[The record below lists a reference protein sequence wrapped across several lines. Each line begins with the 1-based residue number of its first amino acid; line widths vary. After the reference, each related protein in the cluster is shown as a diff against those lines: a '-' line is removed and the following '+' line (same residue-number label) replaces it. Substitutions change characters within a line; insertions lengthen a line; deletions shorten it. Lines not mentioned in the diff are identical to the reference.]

1 MVGTDEWN
9 HSSQEVSA
17 FTIHQ
22 PTHYHN
28 SHCVWC
34 VCGVGGIHTHT
45 YVPLSVRLFVGSGVK
60 QLESTAFGITDTV
73 GGCSEALRTVFSLL
87 NIM

>member
-1 MVGTDEWN
+1 MVSTDEWN

-28 SHCVWC
+28 SHCVC
-34 VCGVGGIHTHT
+34 VWVGGWSGRAHTHT
-45 YVPLSVRLFVGSGVK
+45 YLCLYGF
-60 QLESTAFGITDTV
+60 
-73 GGCSEALRTVFSLL
+73 LL
-87 NIM
+87 DQE